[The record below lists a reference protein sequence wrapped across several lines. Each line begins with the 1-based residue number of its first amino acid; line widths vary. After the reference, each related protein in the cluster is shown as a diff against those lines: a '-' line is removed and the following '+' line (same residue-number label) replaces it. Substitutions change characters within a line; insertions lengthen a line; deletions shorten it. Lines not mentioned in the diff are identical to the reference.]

1 MGDQQSSKDKV
12 LRALESSGGKISLS
26 RLSKDTELTK
36 AELDDILDEL
46 ESEDKIIMG
55 AGRHKIIL
63 LDL

>member
-36 AELDDILDEL
+36 AELDDIDDEL
-46 ESEDKIIMG
+46 EREDTIIME

>member
-26 RLSKDTELTK
+26 RLSKDTELIK
-36 AELDDILDEL
+36 AEIDDILDEL
-46 ESEDKIIMG
+46 EREEKIIMG

>member
-26 RLSKDTELTK
+26 RLSMDTELPK
-36 AELDDILDEL
+36 SELDDILDEL
-46 ESEDKIIMG
+46 EREDKIIMG

-63 LDL
+63 LEL

>member
-1 MGDQQSSKDKV
+1 MGDQQSSRGKV
-12 LRALESSGGKISLS
+12 LQALESCGGKISLS

-46 ESEDKIIMG
+46 EREDKIIMG
-55 AGRHKIIL
+55 ADRHKIIL

>member
-46 ESEDKIIMG
+46 EREDKIIMG
-55 AGRHKIIL
+55 ADRHKIIL